1 MGMIRVSISSFFKKL
16 IAKNKLL
23 FLAMVITSAFAS
35 LDGVISPY
43 VIGKITNT
51 LSQKHFSEIPKILL
65 LYLLM
70 MLFLNVSFYLWQF
83 CWGKITK
90 SSNELLRSTA
100 FNNFI
105 ASPSEKKITNTLNFI
120 NVNVKQIE
128 NQCIDSTIMLVYCVE
143 QAIVSL
149 VYILS
154 INGIAAMVFL
164 VCGVIPSVIPRLTR
178 NWVQTGTKKWNSS
191 YENYNQKTSDAV
203 HGFDTIRHANGDNR
217 FKIFVQ
223 KALMG
228 EEKKYFLMN
237 FRRNTSNFL
246 AQVSYSLSMVISLA
260 VGTFFVI
267 NGQILVGGLIS
278 LFLASDRLTSPI
290 ISIVNI
296 ANQLT
301 SVSPLLKNKAL
312 QKSKKQEFNN
322 LDFTKLPN
330 QEKIIFDHCNLGYS
344 NKAILKNI
352 NLTVSKG
359 NKVLIIGRSGIGKST
374 LFKTLLNEIP
384 LLKGK
389 ILVDDSLNQA
399 NFYTNF
405 GIVSQDTYIF
415 AESLRFNLTLG
426 KDFPTQQV
434 INVLKTV
441 KLSYLA
447 NEKSLDM
454 QIGEKGLSLSGG
466 EKRKLEIARAL
477 LNQKS
482 ILLVDE
488 GLSGLDE
495 ESNKQIF
502 ALLQSL
508 PQTVIEIEHAVS
520 PEEKNQFDQIIDLG
534 AQY

>member
-1 MGMIRVSISSFFKKL
+1 MIRVSISSFFKKL

-164 VCGVIPSVIPRLTR
+164 VCGLIPAVIPRLTR

-228 EEKKYFLMN
+228 EEKRYFLMN

-389 ILVDDSLNQA
+389 ILVDNSLKQA

-454 QIGEKGLSLSGG
+454 QIGEKGLLLSGG